1 MYHISYIRVYNGNEM
16 AGLVDGLPLNKH
28 QQKTE
33 ATRRKL
39 LQSARRIFARDGFQ
53 AARIEDIAAESGH
66 TRGAFYAHFPDK
78 EDLFLAL
85 LEQQARLHKQRIVHM
100 LEKCPSAE
108 ERLRC
113 LREYYVSRLSDREW
127 TMLILEFKLFALRH
141 GRLRARLAAAHRRI
155 RASLNLQVF
164 EDLLPDSLRGNPPLH
179 ELRRLGL
186 EAMLNGLVL
195 ERAYDPKRIS
205 EEEAARLLRHEFDAM
220 VGLGGAAD

>member
-1 MYHISYIRVYNGNEM
+1 M
-16 AGLVDGLPLNKH
+16 AGLLEGLPPNKH

-53 AARIEDIAAESGH
+53 AARIEDIAADAGH
-66 TRGAFYAHFPDK
+66 TRGAFYAHFPAK

-85 LEQQARLHKQRIVHM
+85 LEQQARLHKQRIVQM
-100 LEKCPSAE
+100 LEKCHSAD
-108 ERLRC
+108 ERLHC

-127 TMLILEFKLFALRH
+127 TMLMLEFKLFALRH
-141 GRLRARLAAAHRRI
+141 GKLRARLAAAHQRI
-155 RASLNLQVF
+155 RASLNLQLI
-164 EDLLPDSLRGNPPLH
+164 EELLPESLRGDARLH

-205 EEEAARLLRHEFDAM
+205 EEEGARLLRHEFNAM
-220 VGLGGAAD
+220 IGLDGAAG